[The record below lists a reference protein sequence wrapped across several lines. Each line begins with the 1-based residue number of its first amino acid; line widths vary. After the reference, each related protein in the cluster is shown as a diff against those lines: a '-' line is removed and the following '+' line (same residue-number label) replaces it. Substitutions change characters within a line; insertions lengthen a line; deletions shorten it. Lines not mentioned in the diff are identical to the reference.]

1 MDASGRDWP
10 RAELRVGDADRQGV
24 VAELQRHFVDG
35 RLTSDEL
42 DERVAQA
49 LAARTF
55 GDLAVPMADLP
66 ALASPTQI
74 EPHVP
79 DPYGHWADFS
89 AGPPLGAVMVLVG
102 VMILVSMFA
111 IPAMR
116 FGVP

>member
-1 MDASGRDWP
+1 MLRLPRYIVWKGMDASGRLWP

-24 VAELQRHFVDG
+24 VVELQRHFVDG

-66 ALASPTQI
+66 VLASPTQI
-74 EPHVP
+74 EPHAG

-89 AGPPLGAVMVLVG
+89 AGPPL
-102 VMILVSMFA
+102 
-111 IPAMR
+111 
-116 FGVP
+116 